1 MTLNNIFT
9 LENISFA
16 IKQLKAEN
24 IDTKEIQKEV
34 LEGDYIPFANEKIE
48 MKLGEKIRPI
58 TLASTKDKIIQ
69 RTLLNGLK
77 EFDKCLSNKSY
88 AYRPNKSPLKAINRT
103 TDYLK
108 RGYKFVFKS
117 DIKNFFETINHDILS
132 KILSKYIQD
141 KKLLTLLILFFKNG
155 YIHKFD
161 YSSHNVGVYQGDIIS
176 PFLSNIYLDVMDKF
190 LERQGFEFVRFA
202 DDFVVFAN
210 TQKELNKIEYKL
222 TKILNLL
229 KLSLNKEKTFI
240 THKKRGFSF
249 LGIIFKDKER
259 KIENDRFQKIISNI
273 SKAKKTSLK
282 EFVNY
287 LNSYYSMLE
296 NYHIKFMS
304 DTQKTRF
311 IDHIIDSLAWNISN
325 SKKQKEIKT
334 KQEFKNILKNL
345 KFTDEIEKIIHLG
358 YEKYYLQ
365 TSTKVDKLLNKQKIQ
380 TSKKLALMSTIHIQK
395 FGVFIGISKYK
406 IVIKEKNQISKTY
419 PISQIKRI
427 VINSPAVTISSKLF
441 YVCAKNEISI
451 DFIDYKNNPYGSFI
465 NYNSTTTQIIHK
477 QALILNNKNKHFA
490 IAKQIVKGKIKNQL
504 NYIKYLKKY
513 HKNLSENVAKMEEIY
528 NKFKFNTNFSALMG
542 YEGSMAVIYW
552 DSIGKVLE
560 IDEFRRI
567 TKGANDLVNSA
578 LNYGYAIL
586 YGKVQSSLIKAGISL
601 HISFLHSLDKQKP
614 TLVFDMI
621 EEFRSFVVDRVIIA
635 MINKNE
641 PLKMDKNLLSE
652 KSKKLIAKN
661 IYEKLG
667 SYTTWKK
674 QSVKIENIIQIQA
687 YNLVK
692 FIQEDKTYKPFI
704 GKY

>member
-9 LENISFA
+9 FNNISFA
-16 IKQLKAEN
+16 IKQLKVEN
-24 IDTKEIQKEV
+24 IDIKEIQKEV
-34 LEGDYIPFANEKIE
+34 IEGDYIPFANEKID
-48 MKLGEKIRPI
+48 MKVGEKIRPI

-69 RTLLNGLK
+69 RTLLNGLR

-108 RGYKFVFKS
+108 RGYKFIFKS
-117 DIKNFFETINHDILS
+117 DIKDFFETINHDILL
-132 KILSKYIQD
+132 KILSKHIQD
-141 KKLLTLLILFFKNG
+141 KKLLQLLSLFFRNG

-161 YSSHNVGVYQGDIIS
+161 YSSHNVGVHQGDIIS

-190 LERQGFEFVRFA
+190 LEKHNFEFVRFA
-202 DDFVVFAN
+202 DDFVVFAK

-240 THKKRGFSF
+240 AHKNKSFDF
-249 LGIIFKDKER
+249 LGIVFKGKER
-259 KIENDRFQKIISNI
+259 KLENERFQKTLSNI
-273 SKAKKTSLK
+273 SKNKIKPLK

-287 LNSYYSMLE
+287 LNNYYSILE
-296 NYHIKFMS
+296 NYYIKFMS

-325 SKKQKEIKT
+325 SKKKKEIKT
-334 KQEFKNILKNL
+334 KTQFKEILKNL
-345 KFTDEIEKIIHLG
+345 KFIDEIEKIIHLG

-380 TSKKLALMSTIHIQK
+380 TSKKLALMTTIHIQK
-395 FGVFIGISKYK
+395 FGVFIGISKFK
-406 IVIKEKNQISKTY
+406 IVIKEKNKISKTY
-419 PISQIKRI
+419 PISQIERI
-427 VINSPAVTISSKLF
+427 VINSPAVTISSKLL
-441 YVCAKNEISI
+441 YICAKKGISV
-451 DFIDYKNNPYGSFI
+451 DFIDYKNNPYGSFVT
-465 NYNSTTTQIIHK
+465 YNASTTQIIHN
-477 QALILNNKNKHFA
+477 QAMILNNKEKYFA
-490 IAKQIVKGKIKNQL
+490 IAKQIVKGKIKNQI
-504 NYIKYLKKY
+504 NYIKYLKRY
-513 HKNLSENVAKMEEIY
+513 HKNLSKNVVKMEEIY

-560 IDEFRRI
+560 IDGFRRI
-567 TKGANDLVNSA
+567 TKGADDLVNSA
-578 LNYGYAIL
+578 LNYSYAIL
-586 YGKVQSSLIKAGISL
+586 YGKVQNALVKAGVSL

-621 EEFRSFVVDRVIIA
+621 EEFRSFVVDRVVIA

-641 PLKMDKNLLSE
+641 PLKMNKNLLSE
-652 KSKKLIAKN
+652 DTKKLIAQN

-674 QSVKIENIIQIQA
+674 QSVKIENIIQTQA